1 MTASASATI
10 ECFLSL
16 RRLRRALCSVQFN
29 VDSIPENFTALW
41 LISSSPR
48 VQRAMALRRPTE
60 SRSQLQGSSN
70 GTKGQTTCLN
80 VEHFRPQALSLSSKY
95 LELWHAETCASPKCA
110 MTAEAGGS
118 DVDQMRLSCC
128 MEDGGRPS
136 GGGLQDQPSSRPALL
151 GDKLP
156 GGERTG

>member
-1 MTASASATI
+1 M
-10 ECFLSL
+10 
-16 RRLRRALCSVQFN
+16 
-29 VDSIPENFTALW
+29 
-41 LISSSPR
+41 
-48 VQRAMALRRPTE
+48 
-60 SRSQLQGSSN
+60 SSN
-70 GTKGQTTCLN
+70 LLAR
-80 VEHFRPQALSLSSKY
+80 FRP
-95 LELWHAETCASPKCA
+95 CPSPKCA

-156 GGERTG
+156 GGERTGKRRA